1 MIYIHL
7 VEHVRLELQL
17 LGALP
22 IIFAQHE
29 A

>member
-7 VEHVRLELQL
+7 VEYVRLELQL
-17 LGALP
+17 LGAL
-22 IIFAQHE
+22 IFIFAQHE